1 MSLVGLLENEEPSH
15 WTRRADKVMAAYEEM
30 DAENREA
37 FRLLIG
43 NPDWS
48 GGQIASAMND
58 MGFTDIDDNKINH
71 FRRKLRAGKVIL

>member
-1 MSLVGLLENEEPSH
+1 MSLVKLLEKEEPST
-15 WTRRADKVMAAYEEM
+15 WSRRVDKVMAAYDEM
-30 DAENREA
+30 DPENREA

-48 GGQIASAMND
+48 GGQIANAMSE
-58 MGFTDIDDNKINH
+58 MGFKGIDDNKINH